1 MSARPWWI
9 AELHVL
15 CSGGK
20 DSCYNMMLCTRHGH
34 KIVALANLLPA
45 EEEIDE
51 LDSYMYQTVG
61 HQLVAAYA
69 ECMGLPLLRRRLMG
83 TAKRQVRRCPGCCDE
98 AGRVVGHA
106 RAAQAADW

>member
-1 MSARPWWI
+1 MT
-9 AELHVL
+9 AELHFQ

-20 DSCYNMMLCTRHGH
+20 DSCYNMMLCTQHGH
-34 KIVALANLLPA
+34 EIVALANLLPA

-69 ECMGLPLLRRRLMG
+69 ECMGLPLLRRRLIG
-83 TAKRQVRRCPGCCDE
+83 TAKRQVRQTPKCFDE
-98 AGRVVGHA
+98 AW
-106 RAAQAADW
+106 QTSDCCS